1 MKTKKKTVT
10 RIINVLLTVI
20 LIAVLALTAFVMIG
34 RVTDKPIFIF
44 GKTAVW
50 VVTPSMEP
58 EIPERSFILVE
69 KVEASEVKVD
79 DVIMFRSSDP
89 DLKGGFNTHRVIE
102 VKENEFITKG
112 DHNMVEDIYPALKS
126 NVVGR
131 YVRVLPVLSALMRFF
146 STPFGMV
153 ALAILLLGL
162 FAAMFVPDLVRKNR
176 EKTAK
181 ENEKYEQEKQKLI
194 DEEIE
199 RLKKENGSKE
209 DK

>member
-50 VVTPSMEP
+50 IVTPSMEP
-58 EIPERSFILVE
+58 EIPERSFILIE

-89 DLKGGFNTHRVIE
+89 NLKGGFNTHRVIE

-131 YVRVLPVLSALMRFF
+131 YVRVLPVLSVLMRFF

-181 ENEKYEQEKQKLI
+181 ENEIYEQEKQKLI

>member
-1 MKTKKKTVT
+1 MKTKKKTAT

-34 RVTDKPIFIF
+34 RMTDKPIFIF

-58 EIPERSFILVE
+58 EIPERSFILIE
-69 KVEASEVKVD
+69 KVEGSEVKVD

-181 ENEKYEQEKQKLI
+181 ENEIYEQEKQKLI

>member
-1 MKTKKKTVT
+1 MKTKKKTAT

-34 RVTDKPIFIF
+34 RMTDKPIFIF

-58 EIPERSFILVE
+58 EIPERSFILIE

-181 ENEKYEQEKQKLI
+181 ENEIYEQEKQKLI

>member
-34 RVTDKPIFIF
+34 RATDKPIFIF

-58 EIPERSFILVE
+58 EIPERSFILIE

-181 ENEKYEQEKQKLI
+181 ENEIYEQEKQKLI

>member
-1 MKTKKKTVT
+1 MKAKKKTAT
-10 RIINVLLTVI
+10 RIINVLLTVA
-20 LIAVLALTAFVMIG
+20 LIAALALTAFVMIG
-34 RVTDKPIFIF
+34 RVTNKPIFIF

-50 VVTPSMEP
+50 IVTNSMET
-58 EIPERSFILVE
+58 EIPERSFILLE
-69 KVEASEVKVD
+69 KVDASEVKVD

-89 DLKGGFNTHRVIE
+89 ALKGGFNTHRVID

-112 DHNMVEDIYPALKS
+112 DHNLVEDIYPALKT

-153 ALAILLLGL
+153 ALAILLIGL
-162 FAAMFVPDLVRKNR
+162 FAAMFVPDFLRKNR

-181 ENEKYEQEKQKLI
+181 ENERHEQEKQKLI
-194 DEEIE
+194 EEEIE
-199 RLKKENGSKE
+199 RLKKENGNKE